1 MAKAKKKVET
11 NALTYTAKERN
22 GYLVGMAGQNIIY
35 GIISSGLAF
44 YFSNVIALPA
54 MAISVI
60 MAIARVWDAI
70 NDPMMGTFVDKT
82 KSKWGKCRPYLI
94 FMPII
99 IMIGTILCFAN
110 GIYSNNNSFGQNFMI
125 IAWAGV
131 SYILWGMLYTAADI
145 PLWGIASRM
154 TADESKRS
162 NLLSLARMVA
172 GIGGALGFIM
182 VPIAQALANAL
193 PGDSSKVAQNL
204 QLAFIIVAIVLAIIG
219 TILFQFAA
227 LAKERVDCDEEKKRG
242 IIDNFKIMWGNKP
255 FRRILISGIIRSPF
269 QLLLILAMP
278 LMTMYFGNNGATA
291 DFVKNILLQY
301 GPIAIGVFGGQ
312 FGAMALTPL
321 LCKKFEKKTI
331 FNLMNII
338 SGVAF
343 AMIFV
348 LYLIFPTTLGGVP
361 IILLSIAFLFAS
373 AGVGFI
379 MVLQSMMIADCV
391 DYEEYR
397 NGTRPDGVFFSGQSF
412 LTKLAAGLAVMIQG
426 LGYMIVGYETDAIT
440 SMNSALASG
449 LVTFAEEYKTFAM
462 IMFFLVSIPP
472 AIGMVLSI
480 IPMLKYDLTDKEHT
494 RILDELNQKRLA
506 TATAEGTMT
515 DEKTEAIFGDMDTN
529 AENNGVAVIPAVKE
543 DNNVAPVEN
552 ETQEVVQDNAEDIA
566 DTQVVEEVKVEEVN
580 AENAEKQ
587 ATEEKSPVPE
597 EIKPEEQA
605 TETAVVENAETEKLD
620 AENKEEI
627 VADEVKEEKPAKKAT
642 AKKSTAKAKKE
653 VED

>member
-1 MAKAKKKVET
+1 MTKVRKKAT
-11 NALTYTAKERN
+11 AADPLSYTSKERN
-22 GYLVGMAGQNIIY
+22 GYLIGMAGQNIIY

-110 GIYSNNNSFGQNFMI
+110 GIYSEANNSTIQNVMI
-125 IAWAGV
+125 IAWAGI

-154 TADESKRS
+154 TANESKRS

-172 GIGGALGFIM
+172 GIGGALGFVM
-182 VPIAQALANAL
+182 TPIAQALAPMMPGNTAQAL
-193 PGDSSKVAQNL
+193 QW
-204 QLAFIIVAIVLAIIG
+204 AFIVVAIVLAIVG
-219 TILFQFAA
+219 TILFQCAA
-227 LAKERVDCDEEKKRG
+227 LAKERVDCEEEKKRG
-242 IIDNFKIMWGNKP
+242 IVDNFKIMWANKP

-278 LMTMYFGNNGATA
+278 LMTLYFGNNGATA

-301 GPIAIGVFGGQ
+301 GPIAVGVFGGQ
-312 FGAMALTPL
+312 FGAMALTPI

-331 FNLMNII
+331 FNVMNIV
-338 SGVAF
+338 SGIAF
-343 AMIFV
+343 AFIFV

-361 IILLSIAFLFAS
+361 IILLSIAFLIAS

-391 DYEEYR
+391 DYEEHT

-412 LTKLAAGLAVMIQG
+412 LTKLAAGLAVMLQG
-426 LGYMIVGYETDAIT
+426 ICYAIVGYEGDAVT
-440 SMNSALASG
+440 SMNAALSSG
-449 LVTFAEEYKTFAM
+449 LVTFAEEYRTFAM

-472 AIGMVLSI
+472 AIGMILSI
-480 IPMLKYDLTDKEHT
+480 IPMLKYELNDKEHS
-494 RILDELNQKRLA
+494 RILDELNAKRLA
-506 TATAEGTMT
+506 NANGEVMTLEDVATEENVDATTSENVESATEEQTVDTMVMPVVAEDAAQETEQEAIEETATIEVEEAVKEKAEEVAEEKAEEVQEQAEASEEPATKEVPAET
-515 DEKTEAIFGDMDTN
+515 DEK
-529 AENNGVAVIPAVKE
+529 
-543 DNNVAPVEN
+543 
-552 ETQEVVQDNAEDIA
+552 
-566 DTQVVEEVKVEEVN
+566 
-580 AENAEKQ
+580 
-587 ATEEKSPVPE
+587 
-597 EIKPEEQA
+597 
-605 TETAVVENAETEKLD
+605 
-620 AENKEEI
+620 
-627 VADEVKEEKPAKKAT
+627 
-642 AKKSTAKAKKE
+642 
-653 VED
+653 

>member
-1 MAKAKKKVET
+1 MTKAVKKET
-11 NALTYTAKERN
+11 NALSYTAKERN
-22 GYLVGMAGQNIIY
+22 GYLIGMAGQNIIY

-60 MAIARVWDAI
+60 MLIARIWDAI

-99 IMIGTILCFAN
+99 IMVGTILCFAN
-110 GIYSNNNSFGQNFMI
+110 GIYSEANNTPAQNALI
-125 IAWAGV
+125 IAWAGI

-172 GIGGALGFIM
+172 GVGGALGFIM
-182 VPIAQALANAL
+182 VPIAQGLANAF
-193 PGDSSKVAQNL
+193 PGGSADKVAKNL
-204 QLAFIIVAIVLAIIG
+204 QLAFIIVAIVLAVLG
-219 TILFQFAA
+219 TILFQCAA
-227 LAKERVDCDEEKKRG
+227 LAKERVDCDEEQKRG
-242 IIDNFKIMWGNKP
+242 ILDNFKIMWRNKP

-278 LMTMYFGNNGATA
+278 LMTMYFGNNGATT
-291 DFVKNILLQY
+291 DIVKNIILQY
-301 GPIAIGVFGGQ
+301 GPIALGVFGGQ
-312 FGAMALTPL
+312 FGAMGLTPF

-331 FNLMNII
+331 FNFMNVL
-338 SGVAF
+338 SGIAF

-361 IILLSIAFLFAS
+361 IILLSIAFFFAS

-391 DYEEYR
+391 DYEEHQ

-412 LTKLAAGLAVMIQG
+412 LTKLAAGLAVLVQG
-426 LGYMIVGYETDAIT
+426 IGYSIVGYETDAIT

-449 LVTFAEEYKTFAM
+449 LVTFAEEYRTFAM

-472 AIGMVLSI
+472 AIGMILSI
-480 IPMLKYDLTDKEHT
+480 IPMLKYELNDKEHT
-494 RILDELNQKRLA
+494 RILDELNAKRLA
-506 TATAEGTMT
+506 LAEGDASALENAEDSTDNVVTDSTADTAAVEPIVMTAEATAEGNENVAVTPDV
-515 DEKTEAIFGDMDTN
+515 DEAKADAEVDSKKTEA
-529 AENNGVAVIPAVKE
+529 
-543 DNNVAPVEN
+543 
-552 ETQEVVQDNAEDIA
+552 
-566 DTQVVEEVKVEEVN
+566 
-580 AENAEKQ
+580 AEKD
-587 ATEEKSPVPE
+587 AEV
-597 EIKPEEQA
+597 
-605 TETAVVENAETEKLD
+605 AETEVVE
-620 AENKEEI
+620 AEAEEQKDKE
-627 VADEVKEEKPAKKAT
+627 
-642 AKKSTAKAKKE
+642 
-653 VED
+653 

>member
-1 MAKAKKKVET
+1 MTKVRKKAT
-11 NALTYTAKERN
+11 AADPLSYTSKERN
-22 GYLVGMAGQNIIY
+22 GYLIGMAGQNIIY

-110 GIYSNNNSFGQNFMI
+110 GIYSEANNSTIQNVMI
-125 IAWAGV
+125 IAWAGI

-154 TADESKRS
+154 TANESKRS

-172 GIGGALGFIM
+172 GIGGALGFVM
-182 VPIAQALANAL
+182 TPIAQGLAKVMPGNTAQAL
-193 PGDSSKVAQNL
+193 QW
-204 QLAFIIVAIVLAIIG
+204 AFIVVAIVLAIVG
-219 TILFQFAA
+219 TILFQCAA
-227 LAKERVDCDEEKKRG
+227 LAKERVDCEEEKKRG
-242 IIDNFKIMWGNKP
+242 IIDNFKIMWANKP

-278 LMTMYFGNNGATA
+278 LMTLYFGNNGATA

-301 GPIAIGVFGGQ
+301 GPIAVGVFGGQ
-312 FGAMALTPL
+312 FGAMALTPI

-331 FNLMNII
+331 FNVMNIV
-338 SGVAF
+338 SGIAF
-343 AMIFV
+343 AFIFV

-361 IILLSIAFLFAS
+361 IILLSIAFLLAS

-391 DYEEYR
+391 DYEEHT

-426 LGYMIVGYETDAIT
+426 ICYAIVGYEGDAVT
-440 SMNSALASG
+440 SMNAALSSG

-472 AIGMVLSI
+472 AIGMILSI
-480 IPMLKYDLTDKEHT
+480 IPMLKYELNDKEHS
-494 RILDELNQKRLA
+494 RILNELNAKRLA
-506 TATAEGTMT
+506 NANGEVMTLEDVATE
-515 DEKTEAIFGDMDTN
+515 
-529 AENNGVAVIPAVKE
+529 ENVDAA
-543 DNNVAPVEN
+543 
-552 ETQEVVQDNAEDIA
+552 TS
-566 DTQVVEEVKVEEVN
+566 
-580 AENAEKQ
+580 ENAES
-587 ATEEKSPVPE
+587 ATEEQTVDTMVMPVVAE
-597 EIKPEEQA
+597 DAAQTTE
-605 TETAVVENAETEKLD
+605 ETAEKVETVEEKAEEVAEEKAEEVQEQVEVAKEPVTEETPAETE
-620 AENKEEI
+620 
-627 VADEVKEEKPAKKAT
+627 EK
-642 AKKSTAKAKKE
+642 
-653 VED
+653 

>member
-1 MAKAKKKVET
+1 MTKVRKKATV
-11 NALTYTAKERN
+11 ADPLSYTSKERN
-22 GYLVGMAGQNIIY
+22 GYLIGMAGQNIIY

-110 GIYSNNNSFGQNFMI
+110 GIYSEANNSTIQNVMI
-125 IAWAGV
+125 IAWAGI

-154 TADESKRS
+154 TANESKRS

-172 GIGGALGFIM
+172 GIGGALGFVM
-182 VPIAQALANAL
+182 TPIAQALAPMMPGNTAQAL
-193 PGDSSKVAQNL
+193 QW
-204 QLAFIIVAIVLAIIG
+204 AFIVVAIVLAIVG
-219 TILFQFAA
+219 TILFQCAA
-227 LAKERVDCDEEKKRG
+227 LAKERVDCEEEKKRG
-242 IIDNFKIMWGNKP
+242 IVDNFKIMWANKP

-278 LMTMYFGNNGATA
+278 LMTLYFGNNGATA

-301 GPIAIGVFGGQ
+301 GPIAVGVFGGQ
-312 FGAMALTPL
+312 FGAMALTPI

-331 FNLMNII
+331 FNVMNIV
-338 SGVAF
+338 SGIAF
-343 AMIFV
+343 AFIFV

-361 IILLSIAFLFAS
+361 IILLSIAFLIAS

-391 DYEEYR
+391 DYEEHT

-426 LGYMIVGYETDAIT
+426 ICYAIVGYEGDAVT
-440 SMNSALASG
+440 SMNAALSSG
-449 LVTFAEEYKTFAM
+449 LVTFAEEYRTFAM

-472 AIGMVLSI
+472 AIGMILSI
-480 IPMLKYDLTDKEHT
+480 IPMLKYELNDKEHS
-494 RILDELNQKRLA
+494 RILDELNAKRLA
-506 TATAEGTMT
+506 NSNDEVMTLEDVATEENVDAATSENVESATEEQTVDTMVMPVVAEDAAQETEQT
-515 DEKTEAIFGDMDTN
+515 TEEAIEKVEVEESVEEKAEDVAEEKTEEVQEQVEV
-529 AENNGVAVIPAVKE
+529 AEE
-543 DNNVAPVEN
+543 PV
-552 ETQEVVQDNAEDIA
+552 
-566 DTQVVEEVKVEEVN
+566 
-580 AENAEKQ
+580 
-587 ATEEKSPVPE
+587 TEEK
-597 EIKPEEQA
+597 
-605 TETAVVENAETEKLD
+605 
-620 AENKEEI
+620 
-627 VADEVKEEKPAKKAT
+627 
-642 AKKSTAKAKKE
+642 
-653 VED
+653 

>member
-1 MAKAKKKVET
+1 MTKVRKKAT
-11 NALTYTAKERN
+11 AADPLSYTSKERN
-22 GYLVGMAGQNIIY
+22 GYLIGMAGQNIIY

-110 GIYSNNNSFGQNFMI
+110 GIYSEANNSTIQNVMI
-125 IAWAGV
+125 IAWAGI

-154 TADESKRS
+154 TANESKRS

-172 GIGGALGFIM
+172 GIGGALGFVM
-182 VPIAQALANAL
+182 TPIAQALAPMMPGNTAQAL
-193 PGDSSKVAQNL
+193 QW
-204 QLAFIIVAIVLAIIG
+204 AFIVVAIVLAIVG
-219 TILFQFAA
+219 TILFQCAA
-227 LAKERVDCDEEKKRG
+227 LAKERVDCEEEKKRS
-242 IIDNFKIMWGNKP
+242 IVDNFKIMWANKP

-278 LMTMYFGNNGATA
+278 LMTLYFGNNGATA

-301 GPIAIGVFGGQ
+301 GPIAVGVFGGQ
-312 FGAMALTPL
+312 FGAMALTPI

-331 FNLMNII
+331 FNVMNIV
-338 SGVAF
+338 SGIAF
-343 AMIFV
+343 AFIFV

-361 IILLSIAFLFAS
+361 IILLSIAFLIAS

-391 DYEEYR
+391 DYEEHT

-426 LGYMIVGYETDAIT
+426 ICYAIVGYEGDAVT
-440 SMNSALASG
+440 SMNAALSSG

-472 AIGMVLSI
+472 AIGMILSI
-480 IPMLKYDLTDKEHT
+480 IPMLKYELNDKEHS
-494 RILDELNQKRLA
+494 RILDELNAKRLA
-506 TATAEGTMT
+506 NANGEVMTLEDVATEENVDAATSENVESATEEQTVDTMVMPVVAEDAAQETEQT
-515 DEKTEAIFGDMDTN
+515 TEETVEKVEVEESVEEKAEDVAEEKTEEVQEQVEV
-529 AENNGVAVIPAVKE
+529 AEEPVTEETPAE
-543 DNNVAPVEN
+543 
-552 ETQEVVQDNAEDIA
+552 
-566 DTQVVEEVKVEEVN
+566 
-580 AENAEKQ
+580 
-587 ATEEKSPVPE
+587 TEEK
-597 EIKPEEQA
+597 
-605 TETAVVENAETEKLD
+605 
-620 AENKEEI
+620 
-627 VADEVKEEKPAKKAT
+627 
-642 AKKSTAKAKKE
+642 
-653 VED
+653 

>member
-1 MAKAKKKVET
+1 MTKVRKKAT
-11 NALTYTAKERN
+11 AADPLSYTSKERN
-22 GYLVGMAGQNIIY
+22 GYLIGMAGQNIIY

-110 GIYSNNNSFGQNFMI
+110 GIYSEANNSTIQNVMI
-125 IAWAGV
+125 IAWAGI

-154 TADESKRS
+154 TANESKRS

-172 GIGGALGFIM
+172 GIGGALGFVM
-182 VPIAQALANAL
+182 TPIAQALAPMMPGNTAQAL
-193 PGDSSKVAQNL
+193 QW
-204 QLAFIIVAIVLAIIG
+204 AFIVVAIVLAIVG
-219 TILFQFAA
+219 TILFQCAA
-227 LAKERVDCDEEKKRG
+227 LAKERVDCEEEKKRG
-242 IIDNFKIMWGNKP
+242 IVDNFKIMWANKP

-278 LMTMYFGNNGATA
+278 LMTLYFGNNGATA

-301 GPIAIGVFGGQ
+301 GPIAVGVFGGQ
-312 FGAMALTPL
+312 FGAMALTPI

-331 FNLMNII
+331 FNVMNIV
-338 SGVAF
+338 SGIAF
-343 AMIFV
+343 AFIFV

-361 IILLSIAFLFAS
+361 IILLSIAFLIAS

-391 DYEEYR
+391 DYEEHT

-426 LGYMIVGYETDAIT
+426 ICYAIVGYEGDAVT
-440 SMNSALASG
+440 SMNAALSSG
-449 LVTFAEEYKTFAM
+449 LVTFAEEYRTFAM

-472 AIGMVLSI
+472 AIGMILSI
-480 IPMLKYDLTDKEHT
+480 IPMLKYELNDKEHS
-494 RILDELNQKRLA
+494 RILDELNAKRLA
-506 TATAEGTMT
+506 NANGEVMTLEDVVTEENVDATTSENVESATEEQTVDTMVMPVVAEDAAQETEQEAIEETATIEVEEAVEEKAEEVADEKAEEVQEQAEASEEPATKEVPTET
-515 DEKTEAIFGDMDTN
+515 DEK
-529 AENNGVAVIPAVKE
+529 
-543 DNNVAPVEN
+543 
-552 ETQEVVQDNAEDIA
+552 
-566 DTQVVEEVKVEEVN
+566 
-580 AENAEKQ
+580 
-587 ATEEKSPVPE
+587 
-597 EIKPEEQA
+597 
-605 TETAVVENAETEKLD
+605 
-620 AENKEEI
+620 
-627 VADEVKEEKPAKKAT
+627 
-642 AKKSTAKAKKE
+642 
-653 VED
+653 

>member
-1 MAKAKKKVET
+1 MTKAMKKAKSKET
-11 NALTYTAKERN
+11 NPLSYTAKERN
-22 GYLVGMAGQNIIY
+22 GYLIGMAGQNIVY

-54 MAISVI
+54 LAISVI

-110 GIYSNNNSFGQNFMI
+110 GIYSEANNSTIQNVMI
-125 IAWAGV
+125 IAWAGI

-154 TADESKRS
+154 TANKSKRS

-172 GIGGALGFIM
+172 GIGGALGFVM
-182 VPIAQALANAL
+182 TPIAQALAPMMPGNTAQAL
-193 PGDSSKVAQNL
+193 QW
-204 QLAFIIVAIVLAIIG
+204 AFIVVAIVLAIVG
-219 TILFQFAA
+219 TILFQCAA
-227 LAKERVDCDEEKKRG
+227 LAKERVDCEEEKKRG
-242 IIDNFKIMWGNKP
+242 IVDNFKIMWANKP

-278 LMTMYFGNNGATA
+278 LMTLYFGNNGATA

-301 GPIAIGVFGGQ
+301 GPIAVGVFGGQ
-312 FGAMALTPL
+312 FGAMALTPI

-331 FNLMNII
+331 FNVMNIV
-338 SGVAF
+338 SGIAF
-343 AMIFV
+343 AFIFV

-361 IILLSIAFLFAS
+361 IILLSIAFLIAS

-391 DYEEYR
+391 DYEEHA

-426 LGYMIVGYETDAIT
+426 ICYAIVGYEGDAVT
-440 SMNSALASG
+440 SMNAALSSG
-449 LVTFAEEYKTFAM
+449 LVTFAEEYRTFAM

-472 AIGMVLSI
+472 AIGMILSI
-480 IPMLKYDLTDKEHT
+480 IPMLKYELNDKEHS
-494 RILDELNQKRLA
+494 RILDELNAKRLA
-506 TATAEGTMT
+506 NANGEVMTLEDVATEENVDATTSENVESATEEQTLDTMVMPVVAEDAAQETEQEAIEETATIEVEEAVEEKAEEVAEEKAEEVQEQAEASEEPATKEVPAET
-515 DEKTEAIFGDMDTN
+515 DEK
-529 AENNGVAVIPAVKE
+529 
-543 DNNVAPVEN
+543 
-552 ETQEVVQDNAEDIA
+552 
-566 DTQVVEEVKVEEVN
+566 
-580 AENAEKQ
+580 
-587 ATEEKSPVPE
+587 
-597 EIKPEEQA
+597 
-605 TETAVVENAETEKLD
+605 
-620 AENKEEI
+620 
-627 VADEVKEEKPAKKAT
+627 
-642 AKKSTAKAKKE
+642 
-653 VED
+653 

>member
-1 MAKAKKKVET
+1 MTKVRKKAT
-11 NALTYTAKERN
+11 AADPLSYTSKERN
-22 GYLVGMAGQNIIY
+22 GYLIGMAGQNIIY

-110 GIYSNNNSFGQNFMI
+110 GIYSEANNSTIQNVMI
-125 IAWAGV
+125 IAWAGI

-154 TADESKRS
+154 TANESKRS

-172 GIGGALGFIM
+172 GIGGALGFVM
-182 VPIAQALANAL
+182 TPIAQALAPMMPGNTAQAL
-193 PGDSSKVAQNL
+193 QW
-204 QLAFIIVAIVLAIIG
+204 AFIVVAIVLAIVG
-219 TILFQFAA
+219 TILFQCAA
-227 LAKERVDCDEEKKRG
+227 LAKERVDCEEEKKRG
-242 IIDNFKIMWGNKP
+242 IVDNFKIMWANKP

-278 LMTMYFGNNGATA
+278 LMTLYFGNNGATA

-301 GPIAIGVFGGQ
+301 GPIAVGVFGGQ
-312 FGAMALTPL
+312 FGAMALTPI

-331 FNLMNII
+331 FNVMNIV
-338 SGVAF
+338 SGIAF
-343 AMIFV
+343 AFIFV

-361 IILLSIAFLFAS
+361 IILLSIAFLIAS

-391 DYEEYR
+391 DYEEHT

-426 LGYMIVGYETDAIT
+426 ICYAIVGYEGDAVT
-440 SMNSALASG
+440 SMNAALSSG
-449 LVTFAEEYKTFAM
+449 LVTFAEEYRTFAM

-472 AIGMVLSI
+472 AIGMILSI
-480 IPMLKYDLTDKEHT
+480 IPMLKYELNDKEHS
-494 RILDELNQKRLA
+494 RILDELNAKRLA
-506 TATAEGTMT
+506 NANGEVMTLEDVATEENVDATTSENVESATEEQTVDTMVMPVVAEDAAQETEQEAIEETATIEVEEAVKEKAEEVAEEKAEEVQEQAEASEEPATKEVPAET
-515 DEKTEAIFGDMDTN
+515 DEK
-529 AENNGVAVIPAVKE
+529 
-543 DNNVAPVEN
+543 
-552 ETQEVVQDNAEDIA
+552 
-566 DTQVVEEVKVEEVN
+566 
-580 AENAEKQ
+580 
-587 ATEEKSPVPE
+587 
-597 EIKPEEQA
+597 
-605 TETAVVENAETEKLD
+605 
-620 AENKEEI
+620 
-627 VADEVKEEKPAKKAT
+627 
-642 AKKSTAKAKKE
+642 
-653 VED
+653 

>member
-1 MAKAKKKVET
+1 MTKVRKKAT
-11 NALTYTAKERN
+11 TADPLSYTSKERN
-22 GYLVGMAGQNIIY
+22 GYLIGMAGQNIIY

-110 GIYSNNNSFGQNFMI
+110 GIYSEANNSTIQNVMI
-125 IAWAGV
+125 IAWAGI

-154 TADESKRS
+154 TANESKRS

-172 GIGGALGFIM
+172 GIGGALGFVM
-182 VPIAQALANAL
+182 TPIAQALAPMMPGNTAQAL
-193 PGDSSKVAQNL
+193 QW
-204 QLAFIIVAIVLAIIG
+204 AFIVVAIVLAIVG
-219 TILFQFAA
+219 TILFQCAA
-227 LAKERVDCDEEKKRG
+227 LAKERVDCEEEKKRG
-242 IIDNFKIMWGNKP
+242 IVDNFKIMWANKP

-278 LMTMYFGNNGATA
+278 LMTLYFGNNGATA

-301 GPIAIGVFGGQ
+301 GPIAVGVFGGQ
-312 FGAMALTPL
+312 FGAMALTPI

-331 FNLMNII
+331 FNVMNIV
-338 SGVAF
+338 SGIAF
-343 AMIFV
+343 AFIFV

-361 IILLSIAFLFAS
+361 IILLSIAFLIAS

-391 DYEEYR
+391 DYEEHT

-426 LGYMIVGYETDAIT
+426 ICYAIVGYEGDAVT
-440 SMNSALASG
+440 SMNAALSSG
-449 LVTFAEEYKTFAM
+449 LVTFAEEYRTFAM

-472 AIGMVLSI
+472 AIGMILSI
-480 IPMLKYDLTDKEHT
+480 IPMLKYELNDKEHS
-494 RILDELNQKRLA
+494 RILDELNAKRLA
-506 TATAEGTMT
+506 NANGEVMTLEDVATEENVDVATSENVESATKEQTVDTMVMPVVAEDAAQETEQT
-515 DEKTEAIFGDMDTN
+515 TEETIEKVEVEESVEEKAEDVAEEKTEEVQEQVEV
-529 AENNGVAVIPAVKE
+529 AEEPVTEGTPAE
-543 DNNVAPVEN
+543 
-552 ETQEVVQDNAEDIA
+552 
-566 DTQVVEEVKVEEVN
+566 
-580 AENAEKQ
+580 
-587 ATEEKSPVPE
+587 TEEK
-597 EIKPEEQA
+597 
-605 TETAVVENAETEKLD
+605 
-620 AENKEEI
+620 
-627 VADEVKEEKPAKKAT
+627 
-642 AKKSTAKAKKE
+642 
-653 VED
+653 

>member
-1 MAKAKKKVET
+1 MTKVRKKT
-11 NALTYTAKERN
+11 TTADPLSYTSKERN
-22 GYLVGMAGQNIIY
+22 GYLIGMAGQNIIY

-110 GIYSNNNSFGQNFMI
+110 GIYSEANNSIIQNVMI
-125 IAWAGV
+125 IAWAGI

-154 TADESKRS
+154 TANESKRS

-172 GIGGALGFIM
+172 GIGGALGFVM
-182 VPIAQALANAL
+182 TPIAQALAPMMPGNTAQAL
-193 PGDSSKVAQNL
+193 QW
-204 QLAFIIVAIVLAIIG
+204 AFIVVAIVLAIVG
-219 TILFQFAA
+219 TILFQCAA
-227 LAKERVDCDEEKKRG
+227 LAKERVDCEEEKKRG
-242 IIDNFKIMWGNKP
+242 IVDNFKIMWANKP

-278 LMTMYFGNNGATA
+278 LMTLYFGNNGATA

-301 GPIAIGVFGGQ
+301 GPIAVGVFGGQ
-312 FGAMALTPL
+312 FGAMALTPI

-331 FNLMNII
+331 FNVMNIV
-338 SGVAF
+338 SGIAF
-343 AMIFV
+343 AFIFV

-361 IILLSIAFLFAS
+361 IILLSIAFLIAS

-391 DYEEYR
+391 DYEEHT

-426 LGYMIVGYETDAIT
+426 ICYAIVGYEGDAVT
-440 SMNSALASG
+440 SMNAALSSG
-449 LVTFAEEYKTFAM
+449 LVTFAEEYRTFAM

-472 AIGMVLSI
+472 AIGMILSI
-480 IPMLKYDLTDKEHT
+480 IPMLKYELNDKEHS
-494 RILDELNQKRLA
+494 RILDELNAKRLA
-506 TATAEGTMT
+506 NANGEVMTLEDVATEENVDAATSGNVESATEEQTVDTMVMPVVAEDAAQETEQT
-515 DEKTEAIFGDMDTN
+515 TEETVEKVEVEESVEEKAEDVAEEKTEEVQEQVEV
-529 AENNGVAVIPAVKE
+529 AEE
-543 DNNVAPVEN
+543 PVTE
-552 ETQEVVQDNAEDIA
+552 ETSAE
-566 DTQVVEEVKVEEVN
+566 
-580 AENAEKQ
+580 
-587 ATEEKSPVPE
+587 TEEK
-597 EIKPEEQA
+597 
-605 TETAVVENAETEKLD
+605 
-620 AENKEEI
+620 
-627 VADEVKEEKPAKKAT
+627 
-642 AKKSTAKAKKE
+642 
-653 VED
+653 

>member
-1 MAKAKKKVET
+1 MTKVRKKAT
-11 NALTYTAKERN
+11 TADPLSYTSKERN
-22 GYLVGMAGQNIIY
+22 GYLIGMAGQNIIY

-110 GIYSNNNSFGQNFMI
+110 GIYSEANNSTIQNVMI
-125 IAWAGV
+125 IAWAGI

-154 TADESKRS
+154 TANESKRS

-172 GIGGALGFIM
+172 GIGGALGFVM
-182 VPIAQALANAL
+182 TPIAQALAPMMPGNTAQAL
-193 PGDSSKVAQNL
+193 QW
-204 QLAFIIVAIVLAIIG
+204 AFIVVAIVLAIVG
-219 TILFQFAA
+219 TILFQCAA
-227 LAKERVDCDEEKKRG
+227 LAKERVDCEEEKKRG
-242 IIDNFKIMWGNKP
+242 IVDNFKIMWANKP

-278 LMTMYFGNNGATA
+278 LMTLYFGNNGATA

-301 GPIAIGVFGGQ
+301 GPIAVGVFGGQ
-312 FGAMALTPL
+312 FGAMALTPI

-331 FNLMNII
+331 FNVMNIV
-338 SGVAF
+338 SGIAF
-343 AMIFV
+343 AFIFV

-361 IILLSIAFLFAS
+361 IILLSIAFLIAS

-391 DYEEYR
+391 DYEEHT

-426 LGYMIVGYETDAIT
+426 ICYAIVGYEGDAVT
-440 SMNSALASG
+440 SMNAALSSG
-449 LVTFAEEYKTFAM
+449 LVTFAEEYRTFAM

-472 AIGMVLSI
+472 AIGMILSI
-480 IPMLKYDLTDKEHT
+480 IPMLKYELNDKEHS
-494 RILDELNQKRLA
+494 RILDELNAKRLA
-506 TATAEGTMT
+506 NANGEVMILEDVATEENVDASTSENAESATEEQTVDTMVMPVVAEDAAQET
-515 DEKTEAIFGDMDTN
+515 EQTTEETVEKVEVEESVEEKAEDVAEEKTEEVQEQVEV
-529 AENNGVAVIPAVKE
+529 AEEPVTEETPAE
-543 DNNVAPVEN
+543 
-552 ETQEVVQDNAEDIA
+552 
-566 DTQVVEEVKVEEVN
+566 
-580 AENAEKQ
+580 
-587 ATEEKSPVPE
+587 TEEK
-597 EIKPEEQA
+597 
-605 TETAVVENAETEKLD
+605 
-620 AENKEEI
+620 
-627 VADEVKEEKPAKKAT
+627 
-642 AKKSTAKAKKE
+642 
-653 VED
+653 

>member
-1 MAKAKKKVET
+1 MTKVRKKAVESDP
-11 NALTYTAKERN
+11 LSYTAKERN
-22 GYLVGMAGQNIIY
+22 GYLIGMAGQNIIY

-94 FMPII
+94 FMPVI

-110 GIYSNNNSFGQNFMI
+110 GIYSEANNSTIQNVMI
-125 IAWAGV
+125 IAWAGI
-131 SYILWGMLYTAADI
+131 SYIMWGMLYTAADI

-154 TADESKRS
+154 TAHESKRS

-172 GIGGALGFIM
+172 GIGGALGFVM
-182 VPIAQALANAL
+182 TPIAQALAPMMPGNTAQAL
-193 PGDSSKVAQNL
+193 QW
-204 QLAFIIVAIVLAIIG
+204 AFIVVAIVLAIVG
-219 TILFQFAA
+219 TILFQCAA
-227 LAKERVDCDEEKKRG
+227 LAKERVDCEEEKKRG
-242 IIDNFKIMWGNKP
+242 IIDNFKIMWANKP

-278 LMTMYFGNNGATA
+278 LMTLYFGNNGATA

-301 GPIAIGVFGGQ
+301 GPIAVGVFGGQ
-312 FGAMALTPL
+312 FGAMALTPI

-331 FNLMNII
+331 FNVMNIV
-338 SGVAF
+338 SGIAF
-343 AMIFV
+343 ALIFV

-361 IILLSIAFLFAS
+361 IILLAIAFLIAS

-391 DYEEYR
+391 DYEEHT

-426 LGYMIVGYETDAIT
+426 ICYAIVGYEGDAVT
-440 SMNSALASG
+440 SMNSALSSG
-449 LVTFAEEYKTFAM
+449 LVTFAEEYRTFAM

-472 AIGMVLSI
+472 AIGMILSI
-480 IPMLKYDLTDKEHT
+480 IPMLKYELNDKEHS
-494 RILDELNQKRLA
+494 RILDELNAKRLA
-506 TATAEGTMT
+506 NATGEVMTLESVENADGAENVETAENEESVSEEQTVDTAVMPVA
-515 DEKTEAIFGDMDTN
+515 EENTEQ
-529 AENNGVAVIPAVKE
+529 EAVVEEPIQ
-543 DNNVAPVEN
+543 DAPVE
-552 ETQEVVQDNAEDIA
+552 EVVSEEKA
-566 DTQVVEEVKVEEVN
+566 EEV
-580 AENAEKQ
+580 
-587 ATEEKSPVPE
+587 ATEEQV
-597 EIKPEEQA
+597 
-605 TETAVVENAETEKLD
+605 
-620 AENKEEI
+620 
-627 VADEVKEEKPAKKAT
+627 EVKEEVETTEEPAT
-642 AKKSTAKAKKE
+642 E
-653 VED
+653 E

>member
-1 MAKAKKKVET
+1 MTKVRKKAT
-11 NALTYTAKERN
+11 AADPLSYTSKERN
-22 GYLVGMAGQNIIY
+22 GYLIGMAGQNIIY

-110 GIYSNNNSFGQNFMI
+110 GIYSEANNSTIQNVMI
-125 IAWAGV
+125 IAWAGI

-154 TADESKRS
+154 TANESKRS

-172 GIGGALGFIM
+172 GIGGALGFVM
-182 VPIAQALANAL
+182 TPIAQGLAKVMPGNTAQAL
-193 PGDSSKVAQNL
+193 QW
-204 QLAFIIVAIVLAIIG
+204 AFIVVAIVLAIVG
-219 TILFQFAA
+219 TILFQCAA
-227 LAKERVDCDEEKKRG
+227 LAKERVDCEEEKKRG
-242 IIDNFKIMWGNKP
+242 IIDNFKIMWANKP

-278 LMTMYFGNNGATA
+278 LMTLYFGNNGATA

-301 GPIAIGVFGGQ
+301 GPIAVGVFGGQ
-312 FGAMALTPL
+312 FGAMALTPI

-331 FNLMNII
+331 FNVMNIV
-338 SGVAF
+338 SGIAF
-343 AMIFV
+343 AFIFV

-361 IILLSIAFLFAS
+361 IILLSIAFLLAS

-391 DYEEYR
+391 DYEEHT

-426 LGYMIVGYETDAIT
+426 ICYAIVGYEGDAVT
-440 SMNSALASG
+440 SMNAALSSG

-472 AIGMVLSI
+472 AIGMILSI
-480 IPMLKYDLTDKEHT
+480 IPMLKYELNDKEHS
-494 RILDELNQKRLA
+494 RILDELNAKRLA
-506 TATAEGTMT
+506 NANGEVMTLEDVATEENVDAATSENVESATEEQTVDTMVMPVVAEDAAQETEQT
-515 DEKTEAIFGDMDTN
+515 TEETVEKVEVEESVEEKAEDVAEEKTEEVQEQVEV
-529 AENNGVAVIPAVKE
+529 AEEPVTEETPAE
-543 DNNVAPVEN
+543 
-552 ETQEVVQDNAEDIA
+552 
-566 DTQVVEEVKVEEVN
+566 
-580 AENAEKQ
+580 
-587 ATEEKSPVPE
+587 TEEK
-597 EIKPEEQA
+597 
-605 TETAVVENAETEKLD
+605 
-620 AENKEEI
+620 
-627 VADEVKEEKPAKKAT
+627 
-642 AKKSTAKAKKE
+642 
-653 VED
+653 

>member
-1 MAKAKKKVET
+1 MTKVRKKAT
-11 NALTYTAKERN
+11 AADPLSYTSKERN
-22 GYLVGMAGQNIIY
+22 GYLIGMAGQNIIY

-110 GIYSNNNSFGQNFMI
+110 GIYSEANNSTIQNVMM
-125 IAWAGV
+125 IAWAGI

-154 TADESKRS
+154 TANESKRS

-172 GIGGALGFIM
+172 GIGGALGFVM
-182 VPIAQALANAL
+182 TPIAQALAPMMPGNTAQAL
-193 PGDSSKVAQNL
+193 QW
-204 QLAFIIVAIVLAIIG
+204 AFIVVAIVLAIVG
-219 TILFQFAA
+219 TILFQCAA
-227 LAKERVDCDEEKKRG
+227 LAKERVDCEEEKKRS
-242 IIDNFKIMWGNKP
+242 IVDNFKIMWANKP

-278 LMTMYFGNNGATA
+278 LMTLYFGNNGATA

-301 GPIAIGVFGGQ
+301 GPIAVGVFGGQ
-312 FGAMALTPL
+312 FGAMALTPI

-331 FNLMNII
+331 FNVMNIV
-338 SGVAF
+338 SGIAF
-343 AMIFV
+343 AFIFV

-361 IILLSIAFLFAS
+361 IILLSIAFLIAS

-391 DYEEYR
+391 DYEEHT

-426 LGYMIVGYETDAIT
+426 ICYAIVGYEGDAVT
-440 SMNSALASG
+440 SMNAALSSG
-449 LVTFAEEYKTFAM
+449 LVTFAEEYRTFAM

-472 AIGMVLSI
+472 AIGMILSI
-480 IPMLKYDLTDKEHT
+480 IPMLKYELNDKEHS
-494 RILDELNQKRLA
+494 RILDELNAKRLA
-506 TATAEGTMT
+506 NASGEVMTLEDVATEENVDATTSENVESATEEQTVDTMVMPVVAEDAAQETEQT
-515 DEKTEAIFGDMDTN
+515 TEETVEKVEVEESVEEKAEDVAEEKTEEVQEQVEV
-529 AENNGVAVIPAVKE
+529 AEEPVTEETPAE
-543 DNNVAPVEN
+543 
-552 ETQEVVQDNAEDIA
+552 
-566 DTQVVEEVKVEEVN
+566 
-580 AENAEKQ
+580 
-587 ATEEKSPVPE
+587 TEEK
-597 EIKPEEQA
+597 
-605 TETAVVENAETEKLD
+605 
-620 AENKEEI
+620 
-627 VADEVKEEKPAKKAT
+627 
-642 AKKSTAKAKKE
+642 
-653 VED
+653 

>member
-1 MAKAKKKVET
+1 MTKVRKKAT
-11 NALTYTAKERN
+11 AADPLSYTSKERN
-22 GYLVGMAGQNIIY
+22 GYLIGMAGQNIIY

-110 GIYSNNNSFGQNFMI
+110 GIYSEANNSTIQNVMI
-125 IAWAGV
+125 IAWAGI

-154 TADESKRS
+154 TANESKRS

-172 GIGGALGFIM
+172 GIGGALGFVM
-182 VPIAQALANAL
+182 TPIAQALAPMMPGNTAQAL
-193 PGDSSKVAQNL
+193 QW
-204 QLAFIIVAIVLAIIG
+204 AFIVVAIVLAIVG
-219 TILFQFAA
+219 TILFQCAA
-227 LAKERVDCDEEKKRG
+227 LAKERVDCEEEKKRG
-242 IIDNFKIMWGNKP
+242 IIDNFKIMWANKP

-278 LMTMYFGNNGATA
+278 LMTLYFGNNGATA

-301 GPIAIGVFGGQ
+301 GPIAVGVFGGQ
-312 FGAMALTPL
+312 FGAMALTPI

-331 FNLMNII
+331 FNVMNIV
-338 SGVAF
+338 SGIAF
-343 AMIFV
+343 AFIFV

-361 IILLSIAFLFAS
+361 IILLSIAFLIAS

-391 DYEEYR
+391 DYEEHT

-426 LGYMIVGYETDAIT
+426 ICYAIVGYEGDAVT
-440 SMNSALASG
+440 SMNAALSSG
-449 LVTFAEEYKTFAM
+449 LVTFAEEYRTFAM

-472 AIGMVLSI
+472 AIGMILSI
-480 IPMLKYDLTDKEHT
+480 IPMLKYELNDKEHS
-494 RILDELNQKRLA
+494 RILDELNAKRLA
-506 TATAEGTMT
+506 NANGEVMTLEDVATEENVDAATSENAESATEEQTVDTMVMPVVAEDAAQEAEQTTEETAEKVKAVE
-515 DEKTEAIFGDMDTN
+515 EK
-529 AENNGVAVIPAVKE
+529 AEEVAE
-543 DNNVAPVEN
+543 EN
-552 ETQEVVQDNAEDIA
+552 
-566 DTQVVEEVKVEEVN
+566 VEEVQEQVEVAKEPVTEEAP
-580 AENAEKQ
+580 AE
-587 ATEEKSPVPE
+587 TEEK
-597 EIKPEEQA
+597 
-605 TETAVVENAETEKLD
+605 
-620 AENKEEI
+620 
-627 VADEVKEEKPAKKAT
+627 
-642 AKKSTAKAKKE
+642 
-653 VED
+653 

>member
-1 MAKAKKKVET
+1 MTKVRKKAT
-11 NALTYTAKERN
+11 AADPLSYTSKERN
-22 GYLVGMAGQNIIY
+22 GYLIGMAGQNIIY

-110 GIYSNNNSFGQNFMI
+110 GIYSEANNSTIQNVMI
-125 IAWAGV
+125 IAWAGI

-154 TADESKRS
+154 TANESKRS

-172 GIGGALGFIM
+172 GIGGALGFVM
-182 VPIAQALANAL
+182 TPIAQALAPMMPGNTAQAL
-193 PGDSSKVAQNL
+193 QW
-204 QLAFIIVAIVLAIIG
+204 AFIFVAIVLAIVG
-219 TILFQFAA
+219 TILFQCAA
-227 LAKERVDCDEEKKRG
+227 LAKERVDCEEEKKRG
-242 IIDNFKIMWGNKP
+242 IVDNFKIMWANKP

-278 LMTMYFGNNGATA
+278 LMTLYFGNNGATA

-301 GPIAIGVFGGQ
+301 GPIAVGVFGGQ
-312 FGAMALTPL
+312 FGAMALTPI

-331 FNLMNII
+331 FNVMNIV
-338 SGVAF
+338 SGIAF
-343 AMIFV
+343 AFIFV

-361 IILLSIAFLFAS
+361 IILLSIAFLIAS

-391 DYEEYR
+391 DYEEHT

-426 LGYMIVGYETDAIT
+426 ICYAIVGYEGDAVT
-440 SMNSALASG
+440 SMNAALSSG
-449 LVTFAEEYKTFAM
+449 LVTFAEEYRTFAM

-472 AIGMVLSI
+472 AIGMILSI
-480 IPMLKYDLTDKEHT
+480 IPMLKYELNDKEHS
-494 RILDELNQKRLA
+494 RILDELNAKRLA
-506 TATAEGTMT
+506 NANGEVMTLEDVATEENVDATTSENVESATEEQTVDTMVMPVVAEDAAQETEQEAIEETATIEVEEAVKEKAEEVAEEKAEEVQEQAEASEEPATKEVPAET
-515 DEKTEAIFGDMDTN
+515 DEK
-529 AENNGVAVIPAVKE
+529 
-543 DNNVAPVEN
+543 
-552 ETQEVVQDNAEDIA
+552 
-566 DTQVVEEVKVEEVN
+566 
-580 AENAEKQ
+580 
-587 ATEEKSPVPE
+587 
-597 EIKPEEQA
+597 
-605 TETAVVENAETEKLD
+605 
-620 AENKEEI
+620 
-627 VADEVKEEKPAKKAT
+627 
-642 AKKSTAKAKKE
+642 
-653 VED
+653 

>member
-1 MAKAKKKVET
+1 MAKVRKKVE
-11 NALTYTAKERN
+11 NDPLSYTAKERN
-22 GYLVGMAGQNIIY
+22 GYLIGMAGQNIIY

-94 FMPII
+94 FMPVI

-110 GIYSNNNSFGQNFMI
+110 GIYSKSNSVGANVMI
-125 IAWAGV
+125 IAWAGI

-154 TADESKRS
+154 TAHESKRT

-182 VPIAQALANAL
+182 VPIAQALANML
-193 PGDSSKVAQNL
+193 PGGSDKVAKNL

-219 TILFQFAA
+219 TILFQCAA
-227 LAKERVDCDEEKKRG
+227 LAKERVDCEEEKKRG
-242 IIDNFKIMWGNKP
+242 IIDNFKIMCGNKP

-312 FGAMALTPL
+312 FGAMALTPI

-331 FNLMNII
+331 FNVMNIV

-343 AMIFV
+343 ALIFV

-361 IILLSIAFLFAS
+361 IILLAIAFLLAS

-391 DYEEYR
+391 DYEEHK

-412 LTKLAAGLAVMIQG
+412 LTKLAAGIAVMIQG
-426 LGYMIVGYETDAIT
+426 LCYMIVGYETDAIT
-440 SMNSALASG
+440 SMNSALNSG
-449 LVTFAEEYKTFAM
+449 LVTFAEEYRTFAM

-480 IPMLKYDLTDKEHT
+480 IPMLKYELTDKEHT
-494 RILDELNQKRLA
+494 RILDELNAKRLGNGDDSA
-506 TATAEGTMT
+506 MTLETEVTAEG
-515 DEKTEAIFGDMDTN
+515 
-529 AENNGVAVIPAVKE
+529 AEN
-543 DNNVAPVEN
+543 
-552 ETQEVVQDNAEDIA
+552 
-566 DTQVVEEVKVEEVN
+566 
-580 AENAEKQ
+580 
-587 ATEEKSPVPE
+587 TE
-597 EIKPEEQA
+597 
-605 TETAVVENAETEKLD
+605 VVENAANDTQAVEVEPVVMPVDTQEALEAKTEEVVEETPVV
-620 AENKEEI
+620 EEE
-627 VADEVKEEKPAKKAT
+627 AEVKAEETAEEVVTEDKTDVVEEKTEET
-642 AKKSTAKAKKE
+642 AE
-653 VED
+653 

>member
-1 MAKAKKKVET
+1 MTKVRKKAT
-11 NALTYTAKERN
+11 AADPLSYTSKERN
-22 GYLVGMAGQNIIY
+22 GYLIGMAGQNIIY

-110 GIYSNNNSFGQNFMI
+110 GIYSEANNSTIQNVMI
-125 IAWAGV
+125 IAWAGI

-154 TADESKRS
+154 TANESKRS

-172 GIGGALGFIM
+172 GIGGALGFVM
-182 VPIAQALANAL
+182 TPIAQALAPMMPGNTAQAL
-193 PGDSSKVAQNL
+193 QW
-204 QLAFIIVAIVLAIIG
+204 AFIVVAIVLAIVG
-219 TILFQFAA
+219 TILFQCAA
-227 LAKERVDCDEEKKRG
+227 LAKERVDCEEEKKRG
-242 IIDNFKIMWGNKP
+242 IVDNFKIMWANKP

-278 LMTMYFGNNGATA
+278 LMTLYFGNNGATA

-301 GPIAIGVFGGQ
+301 GPIAVGVFGGQ
-312 FGAMALTPL
+312 FGAMALTPI

-331 FNLMNII
+331 FNVMNIV
-338 SGVAF
+338 SGIAF
-343 AMIFV
+343 AFIFV

-361 IILLSIAFLFAS
+361 IILLSIAFLIAS

-391 DYEEYR
+391 DYEEHT

-426 LGYMIVGYETDAIT
+426 ICYAIVGYEGDAVT
-440 SMNSALASG
+440 SMNAALSSG
-449 LVTFAEEYKTFAM
+449 LVTFAEEYRTFAM

-472 AIGMVLSI
+472 AIGMILSI
-480 IPMLKYDLTDKEHT
+480 IPMLKYELNDKEHS
-494 RILDELNQKRLA
+494 RILDELNAKRLA
-506 TATAEGTMT
+506 NANGEVMTLEDVATEENVDATTSENVESATEEQTVDTMVMPVVAEDAAQETEQEAIEETATIEVEEAVEEKAEEVAEEKTEEVQEQAEASEEPATKEVPAET
-515 DEKTEAIFGDMDTN
+515 DEK
-529 AENNGVAVIPAVKE
+529 
-543 DNNVAPVEN
+543 
-552 ETQEVVQDNAEDIA
+552 
-566 DTQVVEEVKVEEVN
+566 
-580 AENAEKQ
+580 
-587 ATEEKSPVPE
+587 
-597 EIKPEEQA
+597 
-605 TETAVVENAETEKLD
+605 
-620 AENKEEI
+620 
-627 VADEVKEEKPAKKAT
+627 
-642 AKKSTAKAKKE
+642 
-653 VED
+653 

>member
-1 MAKAKKKVET
+1 MTKVRKKAT
-11 NALTYTAKERN
+11 AADPLSYTSKERN
-22 GYLVGMAGQNIIY
+22 GYLIGMAGQNIIY

-110 GIYSNNNSFGQNFMI
+110 GIYSEANNSTIQNVMI
-125 IAWAGV
+125 IAWAGI

-154 TADESKRS
+154 TANKSKRS

-172 GIGGALGFIM
+172 GIGGALGFVM
-182 VPIAQALANAL
+182 TPIAQALAPMMPGNTAQAL
-193 PGDSSKVAQNL
+193 QW
-204 QLAFIIVAIVLAIIG
+204 AFIVVAIVLAIVG
-219 TILFQFAA
+219 TILFQCAA
-227 LAKERVDCDEEKKRG
+227 LAKERVDCEEEKKRG
-242 IIDNFKIMWGNKP
+242 IVDNFKIMWANKP

-278 LMTMYFGNNGATA
+278 LMTLYFGNNGATA

-301 GPIAIGVFGGQ
+301 GPIAVGVFGGQ
-312 FGAMALTPL
+312 FGAMALTPI

-331 FNLMNII
+331 FNVMNIV
-338 SGVAF
+338 SGIAF
-343 AMIFV
+343 AFIFV

-361 IILLSIAFLFAS
+361 IILLSIAFLIAS

-391 DYEEYR
+391 DYEEHA

-426 LGYMIVGYETDAIT
+426 ICYAIVGYEGDAVT
-440 SMNSALASG
+440 SMNAALSSG
-449 LVTFAEEYKTFAM
+449 LVTFAEEYRTFAM

-472 AIGMVLSI
+472 AIGMILSI
-480 IPMLKYDLTDKEHT
+480 IPMLKYELNDKEHS
-494 RILDELNQKRLA
+494 RILDELNAKRLA
-506 TATAEGTMT
+506 NANGEVMTLEDVATEENVDATTSENVESATEEQTLDTMVMPVVAEDAAQETEQEAIEETATIEVEEAVEEKAEEVAEEKAEEVQEQAEASEEPATKEVPAET
-515 DEKTEAIFGDMDTN
+515 DEK
-529 AENNGVAVIPAVKE
+529 
-543 DNNVAPVEN
+543 
-552 ETQEVVQDNAEDIA
+552 
-566 DTQVVEEVKVEEVN
+566 
-580 AENAEKQ
+580 
-587 ATEEKSPVPE
+587 
-597 EIKPEEQA
+597 
-605 TETAVVENAETEKLD
+605 
-620 AENKEEI
+620 
-627 VADEVKEEKPAKKAT
+627 
-642 AKKSTAKAKKE
+642 
-653 VED
+653 

>member
-1 MAKAKKKVET
+1 MTKVRKKAT
-11 NALTYTAKERN
+11 AADPLSYTSKERN
-22 GYLVGMAGQNIIY
+22 GYLIGMAGQNIIY

-110 GIYSNNNSFGQNFMI
+110 GIYSEANNSTIQNVMI
-125 IAWAGV
+125 IAWAGI

-154 TADESKRS
+154 TANKSKRS

-172 GIGGALGFIM
+172 GIGGALGFVM
-182 VPIAQALANAL
+182 TPIAQALAPMMPGNTAQAL
-193 PGDSSKVAQNL
+193 QW
-204 QLAFIIVAIVLAIIG
+204 AFIVVAIVLAIVG
-219 TILFQFAA
+219 TILFQCAA
-227 LAKERVDCDEEKKRG
+227 LAKERVDCEEEKKRG
-242 IIDNFKIMWGNKP
+242 IVDNFKIMWANKP

-278 LMTMYFGNNGATA
+278 LMTLYFGNNGATA

-301 GPIAIGVFGGQ
+301 GPIAVGVFGGQ
-312 FGAMALTPL
+312 FGAMALTPI

-331 FNLMNII
+331 FNVMNIV
-338 SGVAF
+338 SGIAF
-343 AMIFV
+343 AFIFV

-361 IILLSIAFLFAS
+361 IILLSIAFLIAS

-391 DYEEYR
+391 DYEEHT

-426 LGYMIVGYETDAIT
+426 ICYAIVGYEGDAVT
-440 SMNSALASG
+440 SMNAALSSG
-449 LVTFAEEYKTFAM
+449 LVTFAEEYRTFAM

-472 AIGMVLSI
+472 AIGMILSI
-480 IPMLKYDLTDKEHT
+480 IPMLKYELNDKEHS
-494 RILDELNQKRLA
+494 RILDELNAKRLA
-506 TATAEGTMT
+506 NANGEVMTLEDVATEENVDATTSENVESATEEQTVDTMVMPVVAEDAAQETEQEAIEETATIEVEEAVEEKAEEVAEEKAEEVQEQAEASEEPATKEVPAET
-515 DEKTEAIFGDMDTN
+515 DEK
-529 AENNGVAVIPAVKE
+529 
-543 DNNVAPVEN
+543 
-552 ETQEVVQDNAEDIA
+552 
-566 DTQVVEEVKVEEVN
+566 
-580 AENAEKQ
+580 
-587 ATEEKSPVPE
+587 
-597 EIKPEEQA
+597 
-605 TETAVVENAETEKLD
+605 
-620 AENKEEI
+620 
-627 VADEVKEEKPAKKAT
+627 
-642 AKKSTAKAKKE
+642 
-653 VED
+653 

>member
-1 MAKAKKKVET
+1 MTKVRKKATV
-11 NALTYTAKERN
+11 ADPLSYTSKERN
-22 GYLVGMAGQNIIY
+22 GYLIGMAGQNIIY

-110 GIYSNNNSFGQNFMI
+110 GIYSEANNSTIQNVMI
-125 IAWAGV
+125 IAWAGI

-154 TADESKRS
+154 TANESKRS

-172 GIGGALGFIM
+172 GIGGALGFVM
-182 VPIAQALANAL
+182 TPIAQALAPMMPGNTAQAL
-193 PGDSSKVAQNL
+193 QW
-204 QLAFIIVAIVLAIIG
+204 AFIVVAIVLAIVG
-219 TILFQFAA
+219 TILFQCAA
-227 LAKERVDCDEEKKRG
+227 LAKERVDCEEEKKRG
-242 IIDNFKIMWGNKP
+242 IVDNFKIMWANKP

-278 LMTMYFGNNGATA
+278 LMTLYFGNNGATA

-301 GPIAIGVFGGQ
+301 GPIAVGVFGGQ
-312 FGAMALTPL
+312 FGAMALTPI

-331 FNLMNII
+331 FNVMNIV
-338 SGVAF
+338 SGIAF
-343 AMIFV
+343 AFIFV

-361 IILLSIAFLFAS
+361 IILLSIAFLIAS

-391 DYEEYR
+391 DYEEHT

-426 LGYMIVGYETDAIT
+426 ICYAIVGYEGDAVT
-440 SMNSALASG
+440 SMNAALSSG
-449 LVTFAEEYKTFAM
+449 LVTFAEEYRTFAM

-472 AIGMVLSI
+472 AIGMILSI
-480 IPMLKYDLTDKEHT
+480 IPMLKYELNDKEHS
-494 RILDELNQKRLA
+494 RILDELNAKRLA
-506 TATAEGTMT
+506 NANGEVMTLEDVATEENVDAATSENVESATEEQTVDTMVMPVVAEDAAQETEQEAIEETATIEVEEAVEEKAEEVAEEKAEEVQEQAEASEEPVTKEVPAET
-515 DEKTEAIFGDMDTN
+515 DEK
-529 AENNGVAVIPAVKE
+529 
-543 DNNVAPVEN
+543 
-552 ETQEVVQDNAEDIA
+552 
-566 DTQVVEEVKVEEVN
+566 
-580 AENAEKQ
+580 
-587 ATEEKSPVPE
+587 
-597 EIKPEEQA
+597 
-605 TETAVVENAETEKLD
+605 
-620 AENKEEI
+620 
-627 VADEVKEEKPAKKAT
+627 
-642 AKKSTAKAKKE
+642 
-653 VED
+653 

>member
-1 MAKAKKKVET
+1 MTKVRKKAT
-11 NALTYTAKERN
+11 AADPLSYTSKERN
-22 GYLVGMAGQNIIY
+22 GYLIGMAGQNIIY

-110 GIYSNNNSFGQNFMI
+110 GIYSEANNSTIQNVMI
-125 IAWAGV
+125 IAWAGI

-154 TADESKRS
+154 TANESKRS

-172 GIGGALGFIM
+172 GIGGALGFVM
-182 VPIAQALANAL
+182 TPIAQALAPMMPGNTAQAL
-193 PGDSSKVAQNL
+193 QW
-204 QLAFIIVAIVLAIIG
+204 AFIVVAIVLAIVG
-219 TILFQFAA
+219 TILFQCAA
-227 LAKERVDCDEEKKRG
+227 LAKERVDCEEEKKRG
-242 IIDNFKIMWGNKP
+242 IVDNFKIMWANKP

-278 LMTMYFGNNGATA
+278 LMTLYFGNNGATA

-301 GPIAIGVFGGQ
+301 GPIAVGVFGGQ
-312 FGAMALTPL
+312 FGAMALTPI

-331 FNLMNII
+331 FNVMNIV
-338 SGVAF
+338 SGIAF
-343 AMIFV
+343 AFIFV

-361 IILLSIAFLFAS
+361 IILLSIAFLIAS

-391 DYEEYR
+391 DYEEHT

-412 LTKLAAGLAVMIQG
+412 LTKLAAGLAVMI
-426 LGYMIVGYETDAIT
+426 VGYEGDAVT
-440 SMNSALASG
+440 SMNAALSSG
-449 LVTFAEEYKTFAM
+449 LVTFAEEYRTFAM

-472 AIGMVLSI
+472 AIGMILSI
-480 IPMLKYDLTDKEHT
+480 IPMLKYELNDKEHS
-494 RILDELNQKRLA
+494 RILDELNAKRLA
-506 TATAEGTMT
+506 NANGEVMTLEDVATEENVDATTSENVESATEEQTVDTMVMPVVAEDAAQETEQEAIEETATIEVEEAVEEKAEEVAEEKAEEVQEQAEASEEPATKEVPAET
-515 DEKTEAIFGDMDTN
+515 DEK
-529 AENNGVAVIPAVKE
+529 
-543 DNNVAPVEN
+543 
-552 ETQEVVQDNAEDIA
+552 
-566 DTQVVEEVKVEEVN
+566 
-580 AENAEKQ
+580 
-587 ATEEKSPVPE
+587 
-597 EIKPEEQA
+597 
-605 TETAVVENAETEKLD
+605 
-620 AENKEEI
+620 
-627 VADEVKEEKPAKKAT
+627 
-642 AKKSTAKAKKE
+642 
-653 VED
+653 

>member
-1 MAKAKKKVET
+1 MTKVRKKAT
-11 NALTYTAKERN
+11 AADPLSYTSKERN
-22 GYLVGMAGQNIIY
+22 GYLIGMAGQNIIY

-110 GIYSNNNSFGQNFMI
+110 GIYSEANNSTIQNVMI
-125 IAWAGV
+125 IAWAGI

-154 TADESKRS
+154 TANKSKRS

-172 GIGGALGFIM
+172 GIGGALGFVM
-182 VPIAQALANAL
+182 TPIAQALAPMMPGNTAQAL
-193 PGDSSKVAQNL
+193 QW
-204 QLAFIIVAIVLAIIG
+204 AFIVVAIVLAIVG
-219 TILFQFAA
+219 TILFQCAA
-227 LAKERVDCDEEKKRG
+227 LAKERVDCEEEKKRG
-242 IIDNFKIMWGNKP
+242 IVDNFKIMWANKP

-278 LMTMYFGNNGATA
+278 LMTLYFGNNGATA

-301 GPIAIGVFGGQ
+301 GPIAVGVFGGQ
-312 FGAMALTPL
+312 FGAMALTPI

-331 FNLMNII
+331 FNVMNIV
-338 SGVAF
+338 SGIAF
-343 AMIFV
+343 AFIFV

-361 IILLSIAFLFAS
+361 IILLSIAFLIAS

-391 DYEEYR
+391 DYEEHA

-426 LGYMIVGYETDAIT
+426 ICYAIVGYEGDAVT
-440 SMNSALASG
+440 SMNAALSSG
-449 LVTFAEEYKTFAM
+449 LVTFAEEYRTFAM

-472 AIGMVLSI
+472 AIGMILSI
-480 IPMLKYDLTDKEHT
+480 IPMLKYELNDKEHS
-494 RILDELNQKRLA
+494 RILDELNAKRLA
-506 TATAEGTMT
+506 NANGEVMTLEDVATEENVDAATSENVESATEEQTVDTMVMPVVTEDAAQETEQEATEETATIEV
-515 DEKTEAIFGDMDTN
+515 EE
-529 AENNGVAVIPAVKE
+529 AVKE
-543 DNNVAPVEN
+543 KA
-552 ETQEVVQDNAEDIA
+552 
-566 DTQVVEEVKVEEVN
+566 EEVAEEKAEEV
-580 AENAEKQ
+580 Q
-587 ATEEKSPVPE
+587 
-597 EIKPEEQA
+597 EQA
-605 TETAVVENAETEKLD
+605 EAS
-620 AENKEEI
+620 EE
-627 VADEVKEEKPAKKAT
+627 PAT
-642 AKKSTAKAKKE
+642 KE
-653 VED
+653 VPAEPDEK

>member
-1 MAKAKKKVET
+1 
-11 NALTYTAKERN
+11 
-22 GYLVGMAGQNIIY
+22 MAGQNIIY

-110 GIYSNNNSFGQNFMI
+110 GIYSEANNSTIQNVMI
-125 IAWAGV
+125 IAWAGI

-154 TADESKRS
+154 TANKSKRS

-172 GIGGALGFIM
+172 GIGGALGFVM
-182 VPIAQALANAL
+182 TPIAQALAPMMPGNTAQAL
-193 PGDSSKVAQNL
+193 QW
-204 QLAFIIVAIVLAIIG
+204 AFIVVAIVLAIVG
-219 TILFQFAA
+219 TILFQCAA
-227 LAKERVDCDEEKKRG
+227 LAKERVDCEEEKKRG
-242 IIDNFKIMWGNKP
+242 IVDNFKIMWANKP

-278 LMTMYFGNNGATA
+278 LMTLYFGNNGATA

-301 GPIAIGVFGGQ
+301 GPIAVGVFGGQ
-312 FGAMALTPL
+312 FGAMALTPI

-331 FNLMNII
+331 FNVMNIV
-338 SGVAF
+338 SGIAF
-343 AMIFV
+343 AFIFV

-361 IILLSIAFLFAS
+361 IILLSIAFLIAS

-391 DYEEYR
+391 DYEEHT

-426 LGYMIVGYETDAIT
+426 ICYAIVGYEGDAVT
-440 SMNSALASG
+440 SMNAALSSG
-449 LVTFAEEYKTFAM
+449 LVTFAEEYRTFAM

-472 AIGMVLSI
+472 AIGMILSI
-480 IPMLKYDLTDKEHT
+480 IPMLKYELNDKEHS
-494 RILDELNQKRLA
+494 RILDELNAKRLA
-506 TATAEGTMT
+506 NANGEVMTLEDVATEENVDATTSENVESATEEQTVDTMVMPVVAEDAAQETEQEAIEETATIEVEEAVEEKAEEVAEEKAEEVQEQAEASEEPATKEVPAET
-515 DEKTEAIFGDMDTN
+515 DEK
-529 AENNGVAVIPAVKE
+529 
-543 DNNVAPVEN
+543 
-552 ETQEVVQDNAEDIA
+552 
-566 DTQVVEEVKVEEVN
+566 
-580 AENAEKQ
+580 
-587 ATEEKSPVPE
+587 
-597 EIKPEEQA
+597 
-605 TETAVVENAETEKLD
+605 
-620 AENKEEI
+620 
-627 VADEVKEEKPAKKAT
+627 
-642 AKKSTAKAKKE
+642 
-653 VED
+653 

>member
-1 MAKAKKKVET
+1 MTKVRKKT
-11 NALTYTAKERN
+11 TTADPLSYTSKERN
-22 GYLVGMAGQNIIY
+22 GYLIGMAGQNIIY

-110 GIYSNNNSFGQNFMI
+110 GIYSEANNSIIQNVMI
-125 IAWAGV
+125 IAWAGI

-154 TADESKRS
+154 TANESKRS

-172 GIGGALGFIM
+172 GIGGALGFVM
-182 VPIAQALANAL
+182 TPIAQALAPMMPGNTAQAL
-193 PGDSSKVAQNL
+193 QW
-204 QLAFIIVAIVLAIIG
+204 AFIVVAIVLAIVG
-219 TILFQFAA
+219 TILFQCAA
-227 LAKERVDCDEEKKRG
+227 LAKERVDCEEEKKRG
-242 IIDNFKIMWGNKP
+242 IIDNFKIMWANKP

-278 LMTMYFGNNGATA
+278 LMTLYFGNNGATA

-301 GPIAIGVFGGQ
+301 GPIAVGVFGGQ
-312 FGAMALTPL
+312 FGAMALTPI

-331 FNLMNII
+331 FNVMNIV
-338 SGVAF
+338 SGIAF
-343 AMIFV
+343 AFIFV

-361 IILLSIAFLFAS
+361 IILLSIAFLIAS

-391 DYEEYR
+391 DYEEHT

-426 LGYMIVGYETDAIT
+426 ICYAIVGYEGDAVT
-440 SMNSALASG
+440 SMNAALSSG
-449 LVTFAEEYKTFAM
+449 LVTFAEEYRTFAM

-472 AIGMVLSI
+472 AIGMILSI
-480 IPMLKYDLTDKEHT
+480 IPMLKYELNDKEHS
-494 RILDELNQKRLA
+494 RILDELNAKRLA
-506 TATAEGTMT
+506 NANGEVMSLEDVATEENVDASTSENAESATEEQTVDTMVMPVVAEEVAQET
-515 DEKTEAIFGDMDTN
+515 EQTTEEAIEKVEVEESVEEK
-529 AENNGVAVIPAVKE
+529 AEDV
-543 DNNVAPVEN
+543 
-552 ETQEVVQDNAEDIA
+552 AEDIQE
-566 DTQVVEEVKVEEVN
+566 QVEVAEEPVTEETS
-580 AENAEKQ
+580 AE
-587 ATEEKSPVPE
+587 TEEK
-597 EIKPEEQA
+597 
-605 TETAVVENAETEKLD
+605 
-620 AENKEEI
+620 
-627 VADEVKEEKPAKKAT
+627 
-642 AKKSTAKAKKE
+642 
-653 VED
+653 

>member
-1 MAKAKKKVET
+1 MTKVRKKAT
-11 NALTYTAKERN
+11 AADPLSYTSKERN
-22 GYLVGMAGQNIIY
+22 GYLIGMAGQNIIY

-110 GIYSNNNSFGQNFMI
+110 GIYSEANNSTIQNVMI
-125 IAWAGV
+125 IAWAGI

-154 TADESKRS
+154 TANESKRS

-172 GIGGALGFIM
+172 GIGGALGFVM
-182 VPIAQALANAL
+182 TPIAQALAPMMPGNTAQAL
-193 PGDSSKVAQNL
+193 QW
-204 QLAFIIVAIVLAIIG
+204 AFIVVAIVLAIVG
-219 TILFQFAA
+219 TILFQCAA
-227 LAKERVDCDEEKKRG
+227 LAKERVDCEEEKKRG
-242 IIDNFKIMWGNKP
+242 IVDNFKIMWANKP

-278 LMTMYFGNNGATA
+278 LMTLYFGNNGATA

-301 GPIAIGVFGGQ
+301 GPIAVGVFGGQ
-312 FGAMALTPL
+312 FGAMALTPI

-331 FNLMNII
+331 FNVMNIV
-338 SGVAF
+338 SGIAF
-343 AMIFV
+343 AFIFV

-361 IILLSIAFLFAS
+361 IILLSIAFLLAS

-391 DYEEYR
+391 DYEEHT

-426 LGYMIVGYETDAIT
+426 ICYAIVGYEGDAVT
-440 SMNSALASG
+440 SMNAALSSG
-449 LVTFAEEYKTFAM
+449 LVTFAEEYRTFAM

-472 AIGMVLSI
+472 AIGMILSI
-480 IPMLKYDLTDKEHT
+480 IPMLKYELNDKEHS
-494 RILDELNQKRLA
+494 RILDELNAKRLA
-506 TATAEGTMT
+506 NANGEVMTLEDVATEENVDAATSENAESATEEQTVDTMVMPVVAEDAAQETEQTTETAET
-515 DEKTEAIFGDMDTN
+515 
-529 AENNGVAVIPAVKE
+529 
-543 DNNVAPVEN
+543 VE
-552 ETQEVVQDNAEDIA
+552 
-566 DTQVVEEVKVEEVN
+566 VEESVEEKAEEVAEEKVEEVQEQVEV
-580 AENAEKQ
+580 AEEPVTEETPAE
-587 ATEEKSPVPE
+587 TEEK
-597 EIKPEEQA
+597 
-605 TETAVVENAETEKLD
+605 
-620 AENKEEI
+620 
-627 VADEVKEEKPAKKAT
+627 
-642 AKKSTAKAKKE
+642 
-653 VED
+653 

>member
-1 MAKAKKKVET
+1 MTKVRKKAT
-11 NALTYTAKERN
+11 AADPLSYTSKERN
-22 GYLVGMAGQNIIY
+22 GYLIGMAGQNIIY

-110 GIYSNNNSFGQNFMI
+110 GIYSEANNSTIQNVMI
-125 IAWAGV
+125 IAWAGI

-154 TADESKRS
+154 TANESKRS

-172 GIGGALGFIM
+172 GIGGALGFVM
-182 VPIAQALANAL
+182 TPIAQALAPMMPGNTAQAL
-193 PGDSSKVAQNL
+193 QW
-204 QLAFIIVAIVLAIIG
+204 AFIVVAIVLAIVG
-219 TILFQFAA
+219 TILFQCAA
-227 LAKERVDCDEEKKRG
+227 LAKERVDCEEEKKRG
-242 IIDNFKIMWGNKP
+242 IVDNFKIMWANKP

-278 LMTMYFGNNGATA
+278 LMTLYFGNNGATA

-301 GPIAIGVFGGQ
+301 GPIAVGVFGGQ
-312 FGAMALTPL
+312 FGAMVLTPI

-331 FNLMNII
+331 FNVMNIV
-338 SGVAF
+338 SGIAF
-343 AMIFV
+343 AFIFV

-361 IILLSIAFLFAS
+361 IILLSIAFLIAS

-391 DYEEYR
+391 DYEEHT

-426 LGYMIVGYETDAIT
+426 ICYAIVGYEGDAVT
-440 SMNSALASG
+440 SMNAALSSG
-449 LVTFAEEYKTFAM
+449 LVTFAEEYRTFAM

-472 AIGMVLSI
+472 AIGMILSI
-480 IPMLKYDLTDKEHT
+480 IPMLKYELNDKEHS
-494 RILDELNQKRLA
+494 RILDELNAKRLA
-506 TATAEGTMT
+506 NANGEVMTLEDVATEENVDATTSENVESATEEQTVDTMVMPVVAEDAAQETEQEAIEETATIEVEEAVKEKAEEVAEEKAEEVQEQAEASEEPATKEVPAET
-515 DEKTEAIFGDMDTN
+515 DEK
-529 AENNGVAVIPAVKE
+529 
-543 DNNVAPVEN
+543 
-552 ETQEVVQDNAEDIA
+552 
-566 DTQVVEEVKVEEVN
+566 
-580 AENAEKQ
+580 
-587 ATEEKSPVPE
+587 
-597 EIKPEEQA
+597 
-605 TETAVVENAETEKLD
+605 
-620 AENKEEI
+620 
-627 VADEVKEEKPAKKAT
+627 
-642 AKKSTAKAKKE
+642 
-653 VED
+653 

>member
-1 MAKAKKKVET
+1 MTKVRKKAT
-11 NALTYTAKERN
+11 TADPLSYTSKERN
-22 GYLVGMAGQNIIY
+22 GYLIGMAGQNIIY

-110 GIYSNNNSFGQNFMI
+110 GIYSEANNSTIQNVMI
-125 IAWAGV
+125 IAWAGI

-154 TADESKRS
+154 TANESKRS

-172 GIGGALGFIM
+172 GIGGALGFVM
-182 VPIAQALANAL
+182 TPIAQALAPMMPGNTAQAL
-193 PGDSSKVAQNL
+193 QW
-204 QLAFIIVAIVLAIIG
+204 AFIVVAIVLAIVG
-219 TILFQFAA
+219 TILFQCAA
-227 LAKERVDCDEEKKRG
+227 LAKERVDCEEEKKRG
-242 IIDNFKIMWGNKP
+242 IVDNFKIMWANKP

-278 LMTMYFGNNGATA
+278 LMTLYFGNNGATA

-301 GPIAIGVFGGQ
+301 GPIAVGVFGGQ
-312 FGAMALTPL
+312 FGAMALTPI

-331 FNLMNII
+331 FNVMNIV
-338 SGVAF
+338 SGIAF
-343 AMIFV
+343 AFIFV

-361 IILLSIAFLFAS
+361 IILLSIAFLIAS

-391 DYEEYR
+391 DYEEHT

-426 LGYMIVGYETDAIT
+426 ICYAIVGYEGDAVT
-440 SMNSALASG
+440 SMNAALSSG
-449 LVTFAEEYKTFAM
+449 LVTFAEEYRTFAM

-472 AIGMVLSI
+472 AIGMILSI
-480 IPMLKYDLTDKEHT
+480 IPMLKYELNDKEHS
-494 RILDELNQKRLA
+494 RILDELNAKRLA
-506 TATAEGTMT
+506 NANGEVMTLEDVATEENVDATTSENVESATEEQTVDTMVMPVVAEDAAQETEQEAIEETATIEVEEAVEEKAEEVAEEKAEEVQEQAEASEEPATKEVPAET
-515 DEKTEAIFGDMDTN
+515 DEK
-529 AENNGVAVIPAVKE
+529 
-543 DNNVAPVEN
+543 
-552 ETQEVVQDNAEDIA
+552 
-566 DTQVVEEVKVEEVN
+566 
-580 AENAEKQ
+580 
-587 ATEEKSPVPE
+587 
-597 EIKPEEQA
+597 
-605 TETAVVENAETEKLD
+605 
-620 AENKEEI
+620 
-627 VADEVKEEKPAKKAT
+627 
-642 AKKSTAKAKKE
+642 
-653 VED
+653 

>member
-1 MAKAKKKVET
+1 
-11 NALTYTAKERN
+11 
-22 GYLVGMAGQNIIY
+22 
-35 GIISSGLAF
+35 
-44 YFSNVIALPA
+44 

-110 GIYSNNNSFGQNFMI
+110 GIYSEANNSTIQNVMI
-125 IAWAGV
+125 IAWAGI

-154 TADESKRS
+154 TANESKRS

-172 GIGGALGFIM
+172 GIGGALGFVM
-182 VPIAQALANAL
+182 TPIAQALAPMMPGNTAQAL
-193 PGDSSKVAQNL
+193 QW
-204 QLAFIIVAIVLAIIG
+204 AFIVVAIVLAIVG
-219 TILFQFAA
+219 TILFQCAA
-227 LAKERVDCDEEKKRG
+227 LAKERVDCEEEKKRG
-242 IIDNFKIMWGNKP
+242 IVDNFKIMWANKP

-278 LMTMYFGNNGATA
+278 LMTLYFGNNGATA

-301 GPIAIGVFGGQ
+301 GPIAVGVFGGQ
-312 FGAMALTPL
+312 FGAMALTPI

-331 FNLMNII
+331 FNVMNIV
-338 SGVAF
+338 SGIAF
-343 AMIFV
+343 AFIFV

-361 IILLSIAFLFAS
+361 IILLSIAFLIAS

-391 DYEEYR
+391 DYEEHT

-426 LGYMIVGYETDAIT
+426 ICYAIVGYEGDAVT
-440 SMNSALASG
+440 SMNAALSSG
-449 LVTFAEEYKTFAM
+449 LVTFAEEYRTFAM

-472 AIGMVLSI
+472 AIGMILSI
-480 IPMLKYDLTDKEHT
+480 IPMLKYELNDKEHS
-494 RILDELNQKRLA
+494 RILDELNAKRLA
-506 TATAEGTMT
+506 NANGEVMTLEDVATEENVDATTSENVESATEEQTVDTMVMPVVAEDAAQETEQEAIEETATIEVEEAVKEKAEEVAEEKAEEVQEQAEASEEPATKEVPAET
-515 DEKTEAIFGDMDTN
+515 DEK
-529 AENNGVAVIPAVKE
+529 
-543 DNNVAPVEN
+543 
-552 ETQEVVQDNAEDIA
+552 
-566 DTQVVEEVKVEEVN
+566 
-580 AENAEKQ
+580 
-587 ATEEKSPVPE
+587 
-597 EIKPEEQA
+597 
-605 TETAVVENAETEKLD
+605 
-620 AENKEEI
+620 
-627 VADEVKEEKPAKKAT
+627 
-642 AKKSTAKAKKE
+642 
-653 VED
+653 

>member
-1 MAKAKKKVET
+1 MTKVRKKAT
-11 NALTYTAKERN
+11 AADPLSYTSKERN
-22 GYLVGMAGQNIIY
+22 GYLIGMAGQNIIY

-110 GIYSNNNSFGQNFMI
+110 GIYSEANNSTIQNVMI
-125 IAWAGV
+125 IAWAGI

-154 TADESKRS
+154 TANESKRS

-172 GIGGALGFIM
+172 GIGGALGFVM
-182 VPIAQALANAL
+182 TPIAQGLAKVMPGNTAQAL
-193 PGDSSKVAQNL
+193 QW
-204 QLAFIIVAIVLAIIG
+204 AFIVVAIVLAIVG
-219 TILFQFAA
+219 TILFQCAA
-227 LAKERVDCDEEKKRG
+227 LAKERVDCEEEKKRG
-242 IIDNFKIMWGNKP
+242 IIDNFKIMWANKP

-278 LMTMYFGNNGATA
+278 LMTLYFGNNGATA

-301 GPIAIGVFGGQ
+301 GPIAVGVFGGQ
-312 FGAMALTPL
+312 FGAMALTPI

-331 FNLMNII
+331 FNVMNIV
-338 SGVAF
+338 SGIAF
-343 AMIFV
+343 AFIFV

-361 IILLSIAFLFAS
+361 IILLSIAFLLAS

-391 DYEEYR
+391 DYEEHT

-426 LGYMIVGYETDAIT
+426 ICYAIVGYEGDAVT
-440 SMNSALASG
+440 SMNAALSSG

-472 AIGMVLSI
+472 AIGMILSI
-480 IPMLKYDLTDKEHT
+480 IPMLKYELNDKEHS
-494 RILDELNQKRLA
+494 RILDELNAKRLA
-506 TATAEGTMT
+506 NANGEVMTLEDVASEENVDAATS
-515 DEKTEAIFGDMDTN
+515 
-529 AENNGVAVIPAVKE
+529 EN
-543 DNNVAPVEN
+543 VES
-552 ETQEVVQDNAEDIA
+552 
-566 DTQVVEEVKVEEVN
+566 
-580 AENAEKQ
+580 
-587 ATEEKSPVPE
+587 ATEEQTVDTMVMPVVAE
-597 EIKPEEQA
+597 EAAQETEQT
-605 TETAVVENAETEKLD
+605 TETAETVEVEDAVEEKAEEVAEEKSEEVQEQVEVAEEPVTEESPAETE
-620 AENKEEI
+620 
-627 VADEVKEEKPAKKAT
+627 EK
-642 AKKSTAKAKKE
+642 
-653 VED
+653 

>member
-1 MAKAKKKVET
+1 MTKVRKKAT
-11 NALTYTAKERN
+11 AADPLSYTSKERN
-22 GYLVGMAGQNIIY
+22 GYLIGMAGQNIIY

-110 GIYSNNNSFGQNFMI
+110 GIYSEANNSTIQNVMI
-125 IAWAGV
+125 IAWAGI

-154 TADESKRS
+154 TANESKRS

-172 GIGGALGFIM
+172 GIGGALGFVM
-182 VPIAQALANAL
+182 TPIAQALAPMMPGNTAQAL
-193 PGDSSKVAQNL
+193 QW
-204 QLAFIIVAIVLAIIG
+204 AFIVVAIVLAIVG
-219 TILFQFAA
+219 TILFQCAA
-227 LAKERVDCDEEKKRG
+227 LAKERVDCEEEKKRG
-242 IIDNFKIMWGNKP
+242 IVDNFKIMWANKP

-278 LMTMYFGNNGATA
+278 LMTLYFGNNGATA

-301 GPIAIGVFGGQ
+301 GPIAVGVFGGQ
-312 FGAMALTPL
+312 FGAMALTPI

-331 FNLMNII
+331 FNVMNIV
-338 SGVAF
+338 SGIAF
-343 AMIFV
+343 AFIFV

-361 IILLSIAFLFAS
+361 IILLSIAFLIAS

-391 DYEEYR
+391 DYEEHT

-426 LGYMIVGYETDAIT
+426 ICYAIVGYEGDAVT
-440 SMNSALASG
+440 SMNAALSSG
-449 LVTFAEEYKTFAM
+449 LVTFAEEYRTFAM

-472 AIGMVLSI
+472 AIGMILSI
-480 IPMLKYDLTDKEHT
+480 IPMLKYELNDKEHS
-494 RILDELNQKRLA
+494 RILDELNAKRLA
-506 TATAEGTMT
+506 NANGEVMTLEDVATEENVDATTSENVESATEEQTVDTMVMPVVAEDAAQETEQT
-515 DEKTEAIFGDMDTN
+515 TEETVEKVEVEESVEEKAEDVAEEKTEEVQEQVEV
-529 AENNGVAVIPAVKE
+529 AEEPVTEETPAE
-543 DNNVAPVEN
+543 
-552 ETQEVVQDNAEDIA
+552 
-566 DTQVVEEVKVEEVN
+566 
-580 AENAEKQ
+580 
-587 ATEEKSPVPE
+587 TEEK
-597 EIKPEEQA
+597 
-605 TETAVVENAETEKLD
+605 
-620 AENKEEI
+620 
-627 VADEVKEEKPAKKAT
+627 
-642 AKKSTAKAKKE
+642 
-653 VED
+653 

>member
-1 MAKAKKKVET
+1 MTKVRKKAT
-11 NALTYTAKERN
+11 TADPLSYTSKERN
-22 GYLVGMAGQNIIY
+22 GYLIGMAGQNIIY

-110 GIYSNNNSFGQNFMI
+110 GIYSEANNSTIQNVMI
-125 IAWAGV
+125 IAWAGI

-154 TADESKRS
+154 TANESKRS

-172 GIGGALGFIM
+172 GIGGALGFVM
-182 VPIAQALANAL
+182 TPIAQALAPMMPGNTAQAL
-193 PGDSSKVAQNL
+193 QW
-204 QLAFIIVAIVLAIIG
+204 AFIVVAIVLAIVG
-219 TILFQFAA
+219 TILFQCAA
-227 LAKERVDCDEEKKRG
+227 LAKERVDCEEEKKRG
-242 IIDNFKIMWGNKP
+242 IVDNFKIMWANKP

-278 LMTMYFGNNGATA
+278 LMTLYFGNNGATA

-301 GPIAIGVFGGQ
+301 GPIAVGVFGGQ
-312 FGAMALTPL
+312 FGAMALTPI

-331 FNLMNII
+331 FNVMNIV
-338 SGVAF
+338 SGIAF
-343 AMIFV
+343 AFIFV

-361 IILLSIAFLFAS
+361 IILLSIAFLIAS

-391 DYEEYR
+391 DYEEHT

-426 LGYMIVGYETDAIT
+426 ICYAIVGYEGDAVT
-440 SMNSALASG
+440 SMNAALSSG
-449 LVTFAEEYKTFAM
+449 LVTFAEEYRTFAM

-472 AIGMVLSI
+472 AIGMILSI
-480 IPMLKYDLTDKEHT
+480 IPMLKYELNDKEHS
-494 RILDELNQKRLA
+494 RILDELNAKRLA
-506 TATAEGTMT
+506 NANGEVMILEDVATEENVDASTSENAESATEEQTVDTMVMPVVAEDAAQET
-515 DEKTEAIFGDMDTN
+515 EQTTEETIEKVEVEESVEEKAEDVAEEKTEEVQEQVEV
-529 AENNGVAVIPAVKE
+529 AEEPVTEGTPAE
-543 DNNVAPVEN
+543 
-552 ETQEVVQDNAEDIA
+552 
-566 DTQVVEEVKVEEVN
+566 
-580 AENAEKQ
+580 
-587 ATEEKSPVPE
+587 TEEK
-597 EIKPEEQA
+597 
-605 TETAVVENAETEKLD
+605 
-620 AENKEEI
+620 
-627 VADEVKEEKPAKKAT
+627 
-642 AKKSTAKAKKE
+642 
-653 VED
+653 

>member
-1 MAKAKKKVET
+1 MTKVRKKAT
-11 NALTYTAKERN
+11 AADPLSYTSKERN
-22 GYLVGMAGQNIIY
+22 GYLIGMAGQNIIY

-110 GIYSNNNSFGQNFMI
+110 GIYSEANNSTIQNVMI
-125 IAWAGV
+125 IAWAGI

-154 TADESKRS
+154 TANESKRS

-172 GIGGALGFIM
+172 GIGGALGFVM
-182 VPIAQALANAL
+182 TPIAQALAPMMPGNTAQAL
-193 PGDSSKVAQNL
+193 QW
-204 QLAFIIVAIVLAIIG
+204 AFIVVAIVLAIVG
-219 TILFQFAA
+219 TILFQCAA
-227 LAKERVDCDEEKKRG
+227 LAKERVDCEEEKKRG
-242 IIDNFKIMWGNKP
+242 IVDNFKIMWANKP

-278 LMTMYFGNNGATA
+278 LMTLYFGNNGATA

-301 GPIAIGVFGGQ
+301 GPIAVGVFGGQ
-312 FGAMALTPL
+312 FGAMALTPI

-331 FNLMNII
+331 FNVMNIV
-338 SGVAF
+338 SGIAF
-343 AMIFV
+343 AFIFV

-361 IILLSIAFLFAS
+361 IILLSIAFLIAS

-391 DYEEYR
+391 DYEEHT

-426 LGYMIVGYETDAIT
+426 ICYAIVGYEGDAVT
-440 SMNSALASG
+440 SMNAALSSG
-449 LVTFAEEYKTFAM
+449 LVTFAEEYRTFAM

-472 AIGMVLSI
+472 AIGMILSI
-480 IPMLKYDLTDKEHT
+480 IPMLKYELNDKEHS
-494 RILDELNQKRLA
+494 RILDELNAKRLA
-506 TATAEGTMT
+506 NASGEVMTLEDVATEENVDATTSENVESATEEQTVDTMVMPVVAEDAAQETEQT
-515 DEKTEAIFGDMDTN
+515 TEETVEKVEVEESVEEKAEDVAEEKTEEVQEQVEV
-529 AENNGVAVIPAVKE
+529 AEEPVTEETPAE
-543 DNNVAPVEN
+543 
-552 ETQEVVQDNAEDIA
+552 
-566 DTQVVEEVKVEEVN
+566 
-580 AENAEKQ
+580 
-587 ATEEKSPVPE
+587 TEEK
-597 EIKPEEQA
+597 
-605 TETAVVENAETEKLD
+605 
-620 AENKEEI
+620 
-627 VADEVKEEKPAKKAT
+627 
-642 AKKSTAKAKKE
+642 
-653 VED
+653 

>member
-1 MAKAKKKVET
+1 MTKVRKKAT
-11 NALTYTAKERN
+11 TADPLSYTSKERN
-22 GYLVGMAGQNIIY
+22 GYLIGMAGQNIIY

-110 GIYSNNNSFGQNFMI
+110 GIYSEANNSTIQNVMI
-125 IAWAGV
+125 IAWAGI

-154 TADESKRS
+154 TANESKRS

-172 GIGGALGFIM
+172 GIGGALGFVM
-182 VPIAQALANAL
+182 TPIAQALAPMMPGNTAQAL
-193 PGDSSKVAQNL
+193 QW
-204 QLAFIIVAIVLAIIG
+204 AFIVVAIVLAIVG
-219 TILFQFAA
+219 TILFQCAA
-227 LAKERVDCDEEKKRG
+227 LAKERVDCEEEKKRG
-242 IIDNFKIMWGNKP
+242 IIDNFKIMWANKP

-278 LMTMYFGNNGATA
+278 LMTLYFGNNGATA

-301 GPIAIGVFGGQ
+301 GPIAVGVFGGQ
-312 FGAMALTPL
+312 FGAMALTPI

-331 FNLMNII
+331 FNVMNIV
-338 SGVAF
+338 SGIAF
-343 AMIFV
+343 AFIFV

-361 IILLSIAFLFAS
+361 IILLSIAFLIAS

-391 DYEEYR
+391 DYEEHT

-426 LGYMIVGYETDAIT
+426 ICYAIVGYEGDAVT
-440 SMNSALASG
+440 SMNAALSSG
-449 LVTFAEEYKTFAM
+449 LVTFAEEYRTFAM

-472 AIGMVLSI
+472 AIGMILSI
-480 IPMLKYDLTDKEHT
+480 IPMLKYELNDKEHS
-494 RILDELNQKRLA
+494 RILDELNAKRLA
-506 TATAEGTMT
+506 NANGEVMTLEDVATEENVDAATSENAESATEEQTVDTMVMPVVAEDAAQEAEQTTEETAEKVKAVE
-515 DEKTEAIFGDMDTN
+515 EK
-529 AENNGVAVIPAVKE
+529 AEEVAE
-543 DNNVAPVEN
+543 EN
-552 ETQEVVQDNAEDIA
+552 
-566 DTQVVEEVKVEEVN
+566 VEEVQEQVEVAKEPVTEEAP
-580 AENAEKQ
+580 AE
-587 ATEEKSPVPE
+587 TEEK
-597 EIKPEEQA
+597 
-605 TETAVVENAETEKLD
+605 
-620 AENKEEI
+620 
-627 VADEVKEEKPAKKAT
+627 
-642 AKKSTAKAKKE
+642 
-653 VED
+653 